1 MSGFYR
7 LFSRQEQAKNDEL
20 KRERERIDREKQEQ
34 KIKEVMS
41 STGDLEKCLM
51 IQINFLKKVIAD
63 MEQENKKKLDAATE
77 ELSEKAE
84 ENAVLYN
91 KLEAA
96 NAQIKA
102 LEAENKRL
110 KDGLVTQRTR
120 NRSSSITGPSS
131 PQQQQLSSVFHRL
144 QAGAVVLGAAGS
156 PLRTGQS
163 SSSSLS
169 SSATQLPRPAP
180 ETAATAVAVTT
191 TKIASAIETAAEIR
205 RKDEAIDALNK
216 RLVCEENNQRSL
228 KSSIAEYEKKIV
240 ALEKKLQDSLEKE
253 QQKRMIA
260 ESNAK
265 RFKQKIRNMQLII
278 DDLQS
283 QIDGDG
289 SDDDDDDDDSDGS
302 KSSGGESSGSDDDD

>member
-1 MSGFYR
+1 
-7 LFSRQEQAKNDEL
+7 
-20 KRERERIDREKQEQ
+20 
-34 KIKEVMS
+34 MS

-91 KLEAA
+91 KLETA

-120 NRSSSITGPSS
+120 NRSSSIAGSG
-131 PQQQQLSSVFHRL
+131 PQQQQQPTSVFHRL
-144 QAGAVVLGAAGS
+144 QVGAAAISAGGPLLRAGS
-156 PLRTGQS
+156 STAL
-163 SSSSLS
+163 
-169 SSATQLPRPAP
+169 LPRPAP

-191 TKIASAIETAAEIR
+191 TKIAAAIETTAEIR

-228 KSSIAEYEKKIV
+228 KTSIAEYEKKIV

-265 RFKQKIRNMQLII
+265 RFKQKIRNMQFII

-289 SDDDDDDDDSDGS
+289 SETSSASGSDDDDDDGS
-302 KSSGGESSGSDDDD
+302 KSSGGESSGSDDED